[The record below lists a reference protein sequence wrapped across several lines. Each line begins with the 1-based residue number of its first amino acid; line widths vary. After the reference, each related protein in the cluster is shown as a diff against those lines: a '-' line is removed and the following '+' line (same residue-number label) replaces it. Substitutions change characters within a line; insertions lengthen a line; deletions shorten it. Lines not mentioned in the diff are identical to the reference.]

1 MKLENPPKPLLPGLH
16 VHRGVHRLARSFS
29 SVLACTARRV
39 STRPSV
45 GQGAGMHAVL
55 RIVSYAVVLLM
66 VVAIGYAGWISIK
79 YWNLVGV

>member
-1 MKLENPPKPLLPGLH
+1 
-16 VHRGVHRLARSFS
+16 
-29 SVLACTARRV
+29 
-39 STRPSV
+39 
-45 GQGAGMHAVL
+45 MHAVL